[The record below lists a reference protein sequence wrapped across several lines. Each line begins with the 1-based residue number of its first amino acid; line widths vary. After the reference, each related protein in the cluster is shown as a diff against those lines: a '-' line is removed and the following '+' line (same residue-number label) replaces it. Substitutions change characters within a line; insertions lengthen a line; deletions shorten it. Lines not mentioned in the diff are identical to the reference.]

1 MADTHVISALST
13 KRGEIL
19 GSIKH
24 YKQLISSL
32 DKDLQNI
39 DATIKIF
46 EPDYKFGSEKV
57 VNKHTRNRFFNN
69 GEAKVLVLE
78 VLKNSNLPIS
88 TDKISDI
95 IATNRNLSFENK
107 TDKSNFQ
114 KLYIPIN
121 LISITKTFDQLQKII
136 ELVLYLIKLNPNN
149 IFI

>member
-24 YKQLISSL
+24 YKQIISSL
-32 DKDLQNI
+32 DKDLTNI

-46 EPDYKFGSEKV
+46 EPDYKFGSEKI
-57 VNKHTRNRFFNN
+57 VNKHRNKFFNN

-78 VLKNSNLPIS
+78 VLKNSDIPLS

-95 IATNRNLSFENK
+95 IVTNKNLSFENK

-114 KLYIPIN
+114 K
-121 LISITKTFDQLQKII
+121 S
-136 ELVLYLIKLNPNN
+136 VLLALNTCLSNN
-149 IFI
+149 IVEKVSKDGLSIVWKIKELD

>member
-24 YKQLISSL
+24 YKQIISSL
-32 DKDLQNI
+32 DKDLANI

-46 EPDYKFGSEKV
+46 EPDYKFGSEKI
-57 VNKHTRNRFFNN
+57 VNKHRNKFFNN

-78 VLKNSNLPIS
+78 VLKNSDIPVS

-95 IATNRNLSFENK
+95 IVTNKNLSFENK

-114 KLYIPIN
+114 K
-121 LISITKTFDQLQKII
+121 S
-136 ELVLYLIKLNPNN
+136 VLLALNTCLSNN
-149 IFI
+149 IVEKVSKDGLSIVWKIKELD

>member
-1 MADTHVISALST
+1 MADSHVISALST

-57 VNKHTRNRFFNN
+57 VNKHRNKFFNN

-78 VLKNSNLPIS
+78 VLKNSILPIS
-88 TDKISDI
+88 TDKIADI
-95 IATNRNLSFENK
+95 IATNKNLSFENK

-114 KLYIPIN
+114 KSILLALNTCLSNN
-121 LISITKTFDQLQKII
+121 LVEKVSKDGLSIVWKIKEI
-136 ELVLYLIKLNPNN
+136 
-149 IFI
+149 

>member
-1 MADTHVISALST
+1 MADSHVISALSC

-19 GSIKH
+19 GSIKY

-32 DKDLQNI
+32 DKDLANI

-46 EPDYKFGSEKV
+46 EPDYKFGSEKI
-57 VNKHTRNRFFNN
+57 VNKHRNRFFNN

-88 TDKISDI
+88 TDKIANI
-95 IATNRNLSFENK
+95 IATNKNLSFENK

-114 KLYIPIN
+114 KSILFALNTCLSNN
-121 LISITKTFDQLQKII
+121 LVEKVSKDGLSI
-136 ELVLYLIKLNPNN
+136 VWNIKE
-149 IFI
+149 I

>member
-24 YKQLISSL
+24 YKQIISSL
-32 DKDLQNI
+32 DKDLTNI

-46 EPDYKFGSEKV
+46 EPDYKFGSEKI
-57 VNKHTRNRFFNN
+57 VNKHRNKFFNN

-78 VLKNSNLPIS
+78 VLKNSDIPLS

-95 IATNRNLSFENK
+95 IATNKNLSFENK
-107 TDKSNFQ
+107 TVKSNFQ
-114 KLYIPIN
+114 KSILLALNTCLSNNLVEKVSKDGLSIIWKIKEIN
-121 LISITKTFDQLQKII
+121 
-136 ELVLYLIKLNPNN
+136 
-149 IFI
+149 

>member
-24 YKQLISSL
+24 YKQIISSL
-32 DKDLQNI
+32 DKDLTNI

-46 EPDYKFGSEKV
+46 EPDYKFGSEKI
-57 VNKHTRNRFFNN
+57 VNKHRNKFFNN

-78 VLKNSNLPIS
+78 VLKNSDIPLS

-95 IATNRNLSFENK
+95 IATNKNLSFENK
-107 TDKSNFQ
+107 TVKSNFQ
-114 KLYIPIN
+114 KSILLALNTCLSNN
-121 LISITKTFDQLQKII
+121 LVEKVSKDGLSIIWKIK
-136 ELVLYLIKLNPNN
+136 ELN
-149 IFI
+149 

>member
-24 YKQLISSL
+24 YKQIISSL
-32 DKDLQNI
+32 DKDLTNI

-46 EPDYKFGSEKV
+46 EPDYKFGSEKI
-57 VNKHTRNRFFNN
+57 VNKHRNKFFNN

-78 VLKNSNLPIS
+78 VLKNSQMPIS
-88 TDKISDI
+88 TDKISEI

-107 TDKSNFQ
+107 TVKSNFQ
-114 KLYIPIN
+114 KSILLALNTCLSNN
-121 LISITKTFDQLQKII
+121 LVEKVSKDGLSIVWKIKEI
-136 ELVLYLIKLNPNN
+136 
-149 IFI
+149 

>member
-24 YKQLISSL
+24 YKQIISSL
-32 DKDLQNI
+32 DKDLTNI

-46 EPDYKFGSEKV
+46 EPDYKFGSEKI
-57 VNKHTRNRFFNN
+57 VNKHRNKFFNN

-78 VLKNSNLPIS
+78 VLKNSDIPLS

-95 IATNRNLSFENK
+95 IATNKNLSFENK

-114 KLYIPIN
+114 K
-121 LISITKTFDQLQKII
+121 SILLALNTCLSNGIVEKVSKDGLSIVWKIK
-136 ELVLYLIKLNPNN
+136 ELD
-149 IFI
+149 

>member
-32 DKDLQNI
+32 DKDLANI

-46 EPDYKFGSEKV
+46 EPDYKFGSEKI
-57 VNKHTRNRFFNN
+57 VNKHRNKFFNN

-78 VLKNSNLPIS
+78 VLKNSDIPLS

-95 IATNRNLSFENK
+95 IATNKNLSFENK
-107 TDKSNFQ
+107 TVKSNFQ
-114 KLYIPIN
+114 KSILLALNTCLSNN
-121 LISITKTFDQLQKII
+121 LVEKVSKDGLSIVWKIKEI
-136 ELVLYLIKLNPNN
+136 
-149 IFI
+149 

>member
-24 YKQLISSL
+24 YKQIISSL
-32 DKDLQNI
+32 DKDLTNI

-46 EPDYKFGSEKV
+46 EPDYKFGSEKI
-57 VNKHTRNRFFNN
+57 VNKHRNKFFNN

-78 VLKNSNLPIS
+78 VLKNSDIPLS

-95 IATNRNLSFENK
+95 IATNKNLSFENK
-107 TDKSNFQ
+107 TVKSNFQ
-114 KLYIPIN
+114 K
-121 LISITKTFDQLQKII
+121 SILLALNTCLSNGIVEKVSKDGLSIVWKIK
-136 ELVLYLIKLNPNN
+136 ELD
-149 IFI
+149 

>member
-1 MADTHVISALST
+1 MADSHVISALST

-32 DKDLQNI
+32 DKDLANI

-46 EPDYKFGSEKV
+46 EPDYKFGSEKI
-57 VNKHTRNRFFNN
+57 VNKHRNKFFNN

-78 VLKNSNLPIS
+78 VLKNSNLPLS

-95 IATNRNLSFENK
+95 IATNKNLSFENK

-114 KLYIPIN
+114 K
-121 LISITKTFDQLQKII
+121 SIL
-136 ELVLYLIKLNPNN
+136 LALNTCLSNN
-149 IFI
+149 IVEKVSKDGLSIIWKIKEF

>member
-32 DKDLQNI
+32 DKDLANI

-46 EPDYKFGSEKV
+46 EPDYKFGSEKI
-57 VNKHTRNRFFNN
+57 VNKHRNKFFNN

-78 VLKNSNLPIS
+78 VLKNSDIPVS

-95 IATNRNLSFENK
+95 IVTNKNLSFENK

-114 KLYIPIN
+114 K
-121 LISITKTFDQLQKII
+121 S
-136 ELVLYLIKLNPNN
+136 VLLALNTCLSNN
-149 IFI
+149 IVEKVSKDGLSIVWKIKELD

>member
-1 MADTHVISALST
+1 MADSHVISALST

-32 DKDLQNI
+32 DKDLANI

-46 EPDYKFGSEKV
+46 EPDYKFGSEKI
-57 VNKHTRNRFFNN
+57 VNKHRNKFFNN

-78 VLKNSNLPIS
+78 VLKNSDIPVS

-95 IATNRNLSFENK
+95 IVTNKNLSFENK

-114 KLYIPIN
+114 KSILLALNTCLSNN
-121 LISITKTFDQLQKII
+121 LVEKVSKNGLSIVWKIK
-136 ELVLYLIKLNPNN
+136 ELD
-149 IFI
+149 

>member
-24 YKQLISSL
+24 YKQIISSL
-32 DKDLQNI
+32 DKDLTNI
-39 DATIKIF
+39 DATIRIF

-57 VNKHTRNRFFNN
+57 INKHTRNRFFNN

-78 VLKNSNLPIS
+78 VLKNSNLDLS

-95 IATNRNLSFENK
+95 IATNKNLSFENK

-114 KLYIPIN
+114 K
-121 LISITKTFDQLQKII
+121 SILLALNTCLSHDIVEKVSKDGLSIVWKIKEI
-136 ELVLYLIKLNPNN
+136 
-149 IFI
+149 

>member
-24 YKQLISSL
+24 YKQIISSL
-32 DKDLQNI
+32 DKDLTNI

-46 EPDYKFGSEKV
+46 EPDYKFGSEKI
-57 VNKHTRNRFFNN
+57 VNKHRNKFFNN

-78 VLKNSNLPIS
+78 VLKNSDIPLS

-95 IATNRNLSFENK
+95 IATNKNLSFENK
-107 TDKSNFQ
+107 TVKSNFQ
-114 KLYIPIN
+114 K
-121 LISITKTFDQLQKII
+121 SILLALNTCLSNGIVEKVSKDRLSIVWKIKEI
-136 ELVLYLIKLNPNN
+136 
-149 IFI
+149 

>member
-32 DKDLQNI
+32 YKYLENI

-46 EPDYKFGSEKV
+46 EPDYKFGSEKIA
-57 VNKHTRNRFFNN
+57 NKHRNRFFNN

-78 VLKNSNLPIS
+78 VLKSNKLPLS
-88 TDKISDI
+88 TDKLSDI
-95 IATNRNLSFENK
+95 IATNKNLSFENK

-114 KLYIPIN
+114 K
-121 LISITKTFDQLQKII
+121 SILLALNNCLSNGIVEKVSKDRLSIVWKIKEI
-136 ELVLYLIKLNPNN
+136 
-149 IFI
+149 

>member
-24 YKQLISSL
+24 YKQIISSL
-32 DKDLQNI
+32 DKDLTNI

-46 EPDYKFGSEKV
+46 EPDYKFGSEKI
-57 VNKHTRNRFFNN
+57 VNKHRNRFFNN

-78 VLKNSNLPIS
+78 VLKSNKLPLS
-88 TDKISDI
+88 TDKLSEI
-95 IATNRNLSFENK
+95 IAVNKNLSFENK

-114 KLYIPIN
+114 KSILLALNTCLSNN
-121 LISITKTFDQLQKII
+121 LVEKVSKDGLSIVWKIK
-136 ELVLYLIKLNPNN
+136 ELN
-149 IFI
+149 

>member
-24 YKQLISSL
+24 YKQIISSL
-32 DKDLQNI
+32 DKDLTNI

-46 EPDYKFGSEKV
+46 EPDYKFGSEKI
-57 VNKHTRNRFFNN
+57 VNKHRNKFFNN

-78 VLKNSNLPIS
+78 VLKNSDIPLS

-95 IATNRNLSFENK
+95 IATNKNLSFENK
-107 TDKSNFQ
+107 TVKSNFQ
-114 KLYIPIN
+114 KSILLALNTCLSNN
-121 LISITKTFDQLQKII
+121 LVEKVSKDGLSIVWKIK
-136 ELVLYLIKLNPNN
+136 ELV
-149 IFI
+149 

>member
-1 MADTHVISALST
+1 MADSHVISALST

-32 DKDLQNI
+32 DKDLANI

-46 EPDYKFGSEKV
+46 EPDYKFGSEKI
-57 VNKHTRNRFFNN
+57 VNKHRNKFFNN

-78 VLKNSNLPIS
+78 VLKNSDIPLS

-95 IATNRNLSFENK
+95 IATNKNLSFENK
-107 TDKSNFQ
+107 TVKSNFQ
-114 KLYIPIN
+114 KSILLALNSCLSNN
-121 LISITKTFDQLQKII
+121 LIEKVSKDGLSIVWKIK
-136 ELVLYLIKLNPNN
+136 ELA
-149 IFI
+149 

>member
-1 MADTHVISALST
+1 MADSHVISALSS

-78 VLKNSNLPIS
+78 VLKNSSLPLS

-95 IATNRNLSFENK
+95 IATNRNLTFENK

-114 KLYIPIN
+114 KSILLALNTCLSNN
-121 LISITKTFDQLQKII
+121 LVEKVSKDGLSIIWKIK
-136 ELVLYLIKLNPNN
+136 ELN
-149 IFI
+149 